1 VIVEKLSDN
10 KKLIDVINKLHSE
23 PYPVFLSEDSAVK
36 KYWQRWTGMYFGQSN
51 KYIIQ
56 GALNPVNID
65 LENNL
70 GEYIEP
76 NVWVLYKC

>member
-1 VIVEKLSDN
+1 MKIGGKILKVANPSMRVRGTISD
-10 KKLIDVINKLHSE
+10 
-23 PYPVFLSEDSAVK
+23 
-36 KYWQRWTGMYFGQSN
+36 WQRWTGMYFGESN

-56 GALNPVNID
+56 GALNPINID

-76 NVWVLYKC
+76 NVWVLHKC